1 VRAGR
6 GLDGHKV
13 VGEVAAQHRGDPVV
27 PLGVGKGSRPRVW
40 TELVF
45 VAVGY
50 WLYSLIRNAASGHE
64 IAALRRAERILELE
78 RALHL
83 DLELAIN
90 RAADRVGWLIVGMN
104 YYYATLHIVVTI
116 GVLVWLYRFHPRC
129 YRPARS
135 ALVATSGLALVGFYT
150 FALAPPRL
158 LPRSGFIDTVAVHDT
173 WGSMASGDVGAM
185 SNQYAAMPSLHIGW
199 SVWCAIAII
208 MLARRRWV
216 RVLGGLYPAA
226 TLVVILA
233 TANHFLID
241 AVGGLLTLAAGF
253 AVQRLITR
261 GPAYRPGPA
270 GETGARQPP
279 PTLASWSTHSG
290 PGIGRWLAGHRLQE
304 ARRRGAD
311 TGAGKEVRQWAD
323 GG

>member
-1 VRAGR
+1 VSQRR
-6 GLDGHKV
+6 SV
-13 VGEVAAQHRGDPVV
+13 TS
-27 PLGVGKGSRPRVW
+27 GKGGRPRLW
-40 TELVF
+40 TELVL

-64 IAALRRAERILELE
+64 IAALRRAERILDVE

-83 DLELAIN
+83 DVELAIN
-90 RAADRVGWLIVGMN
+90 RAADRVDWLIVGMN

-129 YRPARS
+129 YRPART
-135 ALVATSGLALVGFYT
+135 ALFATSGLALVGFYA
-150 FALAPPRL
+150 FALAPPRFL
-158 LPRSGFIDTVAVHDT
+158 ARYGFIDTVAVHNT
-173 WGSMASGDVGAM
+173 WGSMASGDVGAL

-253 AVQRLITR
+253 AVQRLITQ
-261 GPAYRPGPA
+261 GPAYGPGPA
-270 GETGARQPP
+270 GETVPAFAEIE
-279 PTLASWSTHSG
+279 TDL
-290 PGIGRWLAGHRLQE
+290 
-304 ARRRGAD
+304 RRGGRD
-311 TGAGKEVRQWAD
+311 AGSTAAATLNGRRAARSSARGLGSRTRPRPAPRTRPTREPAGRGPARPA
-323 GG
+323 G